1 MSDFD
6 ITVDG
11 RTTGVTKGETILQVA
26 QRLGIDIPVFCWH
39 PHIDPVGACRIC
51 LVQVEKMPKL
61 VVACAT
67 PAAPNMVVHTSND
80 VVKKARAGVLEFML
94 IDHPLDCPTCDKGG
108 ECMLQ
113 DNVYHYGLDR
123 SRFTETKNRFTRD
136 PGSFLDDTP
145 IGPQIVRNMNRC
157 IRCFRCTRF
166 TQEIA
171 GEGDL
176 GIFNRGWHT
185 EIDTLPDREVGN
197 LFSGNTVEICPVG
210 ALTSE
215 DFRYTARPWVSY
227 RTPSV
232 CNLCPD
238 GCNLTLWN
246 NRRELFRATSRAN
259 LQVDEGWICD
269 RGRYAYAY
277 RESRG
282 RVLDPMVS
290 DGQVWRKTGWD
301 EAVAG
306 AASAL
311 KRVLDTHGPGALG
324 GLVSP
329 LSSNETIY
337 LFQRFMRNVLG
348 SNSVDW
354 RVDRKWLSRA
364 ERRRRQR
371 AFPRVS
377 RPLARLDR
385 TKLIVALGCDL
396 ENERPIT
403 SLRAL
408 KAQRSFGATLVLA
421 NNRPTRLRR
430 KADRELIY
438 APGSERAFMAG
449 LLACAAARPGA
460 RALEPQLSLA
470 LAAVDVNAVATWTK
484 VPAEEIRNLAE
495 QLASAESC
503 VVYLGRD
510 IRKSPDQ
517 EAIVDLA
524 FTLAEVLGF
533 DGDRAALELSAE
545 YSNAVGA
552 TLMGAE
558 PEVLPGAIEGQS
570 TPHASTLAQLWG
582 RELPT
587 AGGWDAAEMLEAAVN
602 DRLKALVL
610 LDTHPLF
617 HYPDSAW
624 VRRALSRLEC
634 VVVLNQFDLGAQS
647 PGTAHYFLP
656 TATVHEDAGT
666 FVSGEG
672 RLQYF
677 EAAVPP
683 AGASRPVRQ
692 ILGDL
697 AGALGR
703 GWSYGSSQEVYLEM
717 TKAVPVLAGTSHASL
732 RDTEGV
738 LLPLSPGPQDTETL
752 HQSAREALSD
762 LTPAFGPGEGNTFL
776 LQTGNIGH
784 HFAHLSHQSQPIM
797 NFASVPYALLHPEDA
812 SSLGVAVGDWIEL
825 KNDSGQ
831 IEVAAHPSPLVSRG
845 MVVVPVHFPQANPNV
860 LCKREAKADF
870 VQVARLAGREADTSD
885 TRVAAGEVGLWT

>member
-1 MSDFD
+1 MTGDFE
-6 ITVDG
+6 ITMDG
-11 RTTGVTKGETILQVA
+11 RAAAVKKGETILQVA
-26 QRLGIDIPVFCWH
+26 YRLGVDIPVFCWH
-39 PHIDPVGACRIC
+39 PKIDPVGACRMC
-51 LVQVEKMPKL
+51 LVQVEKIPKL

-67 PAAPNMVVHTSND
+67 PAAPNMVVHTHSD
-80 VVKKARAGVLEFML
+80 AVHKARSGVLEFL
-94 IDHPLDCPTCDKGG
+94 LLDHPLDCPTCDKGG

-113 DNVYHYGLDR
+113 DNVYKYGLDR
-123 SRFTETKNRFTRD
+123 SRFTETKYRFERD
-136 PGSFLDDTP
+136 PKYFLDDVK
-145 IGPQIVRNMNRC
+145 IGPQVIRNMNRC

-166 TQEIA
+166 TQEVA

-176 GIFNRGWHT
+176 GVFHRGWHT
-185 EIDTLPDREVGN
+185 EIDTLADREVGN
-197 LFSGNTVEICPVG
+197 LFSGNSVEICPVG

-215 DFRYTARPWVSY
+215 DFRYSARPWTSY

-259 LQVDEGWICD
+259 DAVDEGWICD

-277 RESRG
+277 RESPG
-282 RVLDPMVS
+282 RVLEPMAGE
-290 DGQVWRKTGWD
+290 GQAWRKTGWD
-301 EAVAG
+301 EAIQGTAG
-306 AASAL
+306 ALS
-311 KRVLDTHGPGALG
+311 RVLSVHGAGAVG

-337 LFQRFMRNVLG
+337 LFQRFMRRVLG

-354 RVDRKWLSRA
+354 RVDRKWLSKA
-364 ERRRRQR
+364 ERRRRHR
-371 AFPRVS
+371 AFPRIS
-377 RPLARLDR
+377 RPLAKLDH

-403 SLRAL
+403 TLRAL
-408 KAQRSFGATLVLA
+408 KAQRTFGAKLVLA

-430 KADRELIY
+430 KADQELVY

-449 LLACAAARPGA
+449 LLACAVALKGA
-460 RALEPQLSLA
+460 SELSPD
-470 LAAVDVNAVATWTK
+470 LAAAVASVDPNQVAALTG
-484 VPAEEIRNLAE
+484 VPAEQVQDLAA
-495 QLASAESC
+495 QLAHAESC

-524 FTLAEVLGF
+524 LTLSEVLGF
-533 DGDRAALELSAE
+533 DGERAALELSAE

-582 RELPT
+582 GELPS
-587 AGGWDAAEMLEAAVN
+587 AGGYDAAEMLEAAVN

-617 HYPDSAW
+617 HYPDSEW

-634 VVVLNQFDLGAQS
+634 VVVLGQFDLGQ
-647 PGTAHYFLP
+647 PGLAHYFLP
-656 TATVHEDAGT
+656 TATIHEDAGT

-677 EAAVPP
+677 EAAVRS
-683 AGASRPVRQ
+683 AGTARPVRQ

-697 AGALGR
+697 ALALGTP
-703 GWSYGSSQEVYLEM
+703 WPFSSSQDVYLEM
-717 TKAVPVLAGTSHASL
+717 THAIPVLAGTSHAKL
-732 RDTEGV
+732 RDTEGM
-738 LLPLSPGPQDTETL
+738 LLPLAPPNQDTETL
-752 HQSAREALSD
+752 YQGARLALTD
-762 LTPAFGPGEGNTFL
+762 LAPKFGRGEGSKFL

-784 HFAHLSHQSQPIM
+784 HFAHLTHQSEPIM
-797 NFASVPYALLHPEDA
+797 NFASVPYALLHPDDGER
-812 SSLGVAVGDWIEL
+812 LGVATGAWIEL
-825 KNDSGQ
+825 KNDCGR
-831 IEVAAHPSPLVSRG
+831 IEVTARLSPLVAAG
-845 MVVVPVHFPQANPNV
+845 MIVVPVHYPEANPNL
-860 LCKREAKADF
+860 LCQREAAADYVF
-870 VQVARLAGREADTSD
+870 VGVLADRAPDDLRPRVALGEAGR
-885 TRVAAGEVGLWT
+885 WT

>member
-1 MSDFD
+1 MTGDFE

-11 RTTGVTKGETILQVA
+11 LAVAVKKGETILQVA
-26 QRLGIDIPVFCWH
+26 LRMGKDIPVFCWH
-39 PHIDPVGACRIC
+39 PHIDPVGACRMC
-51 LVQVEKMPKL
+51 LVQVEKIPKL

-67 PAAPNMVVHTSND
+67 PAAPNMVVHTHND
-80 VVKKARAGVLEFML
+80 VVHKARSGVLEFML

-123 SRFTETKNRFTRD
+123 SRFTETKFRFERD
-136 PGSFLDDTP
+136 AQSFLDDVP
-145 IGPQIVRNMNRC
+145 IGPQIIRNMNRC
-157 IRCFRCTRF
+157 IRCYRCTRF

-176 GIFNRGWHT
+176 GIFNRGVHT
-185 EIDTLPDREVGN
+185 EIDTLADREVGN
-197 LFSGNTVEICPVG
+197 LYSGNTVEICPVG

-246 NRRELFRATSRAN
+246 NRRELFRVTSRENKA
-259 LQVDEGWICD
+259 VDEGWICD

-277 RESRG
+277 RESPG
-282 RVLDPMVS
+282 RVLEPLAG
-290 DGQVWRKTGWD
+290 DGKAWQKTGWP
-301 EAVAG
+301 EATHG
-306 AASAL
+306 AAQAL
-311 KRVLDTHGPGALG
+311 RRVLDTHGAGAVG

-329 LSSNETIY
+329 LASNETIY
-337 LFQRFMRNVLG
+337 LFQRFMRRVLG

-354 RVDRKWLSRA
+354 RVDRKWLGGA
-364 ERRRRQR
+364 ERRRRHR
-371 AFPRVS
+371 AFPRIS
-377 RPLARLDR
+377 RPLAALDR
-385 TKLIVALGCDL
+385 TRLIVALGCDL

-408 KAQRSFGATLVLA
+408 KAQRTFGAKLVLA

-430 KADRELIY
+430 KADFELIY

-449 LLACAAARPGA
+449 LLFCAQTLPGA
-460 RALEPQLSLA
+460 RALPTDT
-470 LAAVDVNAVATWTK
+470 AAVAAAVRLEDVARITG
-484 VPAEEIRNLAE
+484 VPAEQIRRLAE
-495 QLASAESC
+495 QLAAAESC

-524 FTLAEVLGF
+524 LTLSEVLGF
-533 DGDRAALELSAE
+533 DGGSKALELSAE
-545 YSNAVGA
+545 YSNAIGA

-570 TPHASTLAQLWG
+570 TPHASTLSALWG
-582 RELPT
+582 GQLPS
-587 AGGWDAAEMLEAAVN
+587 AGGYDAAEMLEAAVN

-610 LDTHPLF
+610 LETHPLF

-624 VRRALSRLEC
+624 VRRALSHLEC
-634 VVVLNQFDLGAQS
+634 VVVLGQFDLGV
-647 PGTAHYFLP
+647 PGEHYYFLP
-656 TATVHEDAGT
+656 NSTVHEEGGT

-677 EAAVPP
+677 EAAVKA
-683 AGASRPVRQ
+683 AGQAQPVRQ

-697 AGALGR
+697 AAALGTP
-703 GWSYGSSQEVYLEM
+703 WPFSSSQDVYLEM
-717 TKAVPVLAGTSHASL
+717 TQAIPVLAGTTHATL

-738 LLPLSPGPQDTETL
+738 LLPLGGQPQDLETL
-752 HQSAREALSD
+752 YQGARAALAD
-762 LTPAFGPGEGNTFL
+762 LTPPFGKGQGSQFL

-784 HFAHLSHQSQPIM
+784 HFAHLTHQSAPIM
-797 NFASVPYALLHPEDA
+797 NFAALPYALLHPEDGER
-812 SSLGVAVGDWIEL
+812 LGVTTGQWIEL
-825 KNDSGQ
+825 KNDCGK
-831 IEVAAHPSPLVSRG
+831 IELLARLSPLVASG
-845 MVVVPVHFPQANPNV
+845 MIVVPVHYPQANPNALCQRDATADYVQIRV
-860 LCKREAKADF
+860 LADREPELCGA
-870 VQVARLAGREADTSD
+870 
-885 TRVAAGEVGLWT
+885 RVAEGEVGPWT